1 MQCPNCKKELADN
14 AKTCPN
20 CGYDFTEAETEK
32 SIKTGCGCLVVIV
45 VVLACILSSCI
56 VTTDEENISNN
67 VYRKCSQDLLHQFA
81 PSEEDLL
88 ITHEATGII
97 EDYAEYAGQYVV
109 KVNRSLWDSTNWEQR
124 QLIRC
129 STETVAHKKG
139 LKGVVLDYKLNEK
152 LN

>member
-20 CGYDFTEAETEK
+20 CGYDFTEATTEVSVK
-32 SIKTGCGCLVVIV
+32 AGCGCLVEICVT
-45 VVLACILSSCI
+45 LAFILNSC
-56 VTTDEENISNN
+56 VGTTEDD
-67 VYRKCSQDLLHQFA
+67 YRKCSPDLLHKFV
-81 PSEEDLL
+81 STEEDLL

-97 EDYAEYAGQYVV
+97 EGYAEYAGQYVV
-109 KVNRSLWDSTNWEQR
+109 KVNRKLWDSTTWEQR

-139 LKGVVLDYKLNEK
+139 LKGVVLDSNINEK

>member
-20 CGYDFTEAETEK
+20 CGYDFTETVTEI

-56 VTTDEENISNN
+56 VTTEDEKISNN
-67 VYRKCSQDLLHQFA
+67 DYYKCSQDLLHQFA
-81 PSEEDLL
+81 PNEEDLL

-97 EDYAEYAGQYVV
+97 KEYAGYAGQYVV
-109 KVNRSLWDSTNWEQR
+109 KVNRKLWDSTTWEQR

-129 STETVAHKKG
+129 STETVANKKG
-139 LKGVVLDYKLNEK
+139 LKGVVLDPNINEK